1 MDPQIEQIKQ
11 AKKVSKTLE
20 IDGEKLNY
28 PIQDL
33 GAGWPC
39 FAFQDQKSNDIL
51 IFAYLPDLDDSYI
64 DDELV
69 VPFERSDGK
78 KANFIY
84 YKIPTPNNLTYK
96 FYSPQKD
103 AEFIIKKVE
112 EHDIL

>member
-1 MDPQIEQIKQ
+1 MDPQIEQLKQ
-11 AKKVSKTLE
+11 FKKVSKTME
-20 IDGEKLNY
+20 VDGEKLNY

-33 GAGWPC
+33 GGGWHC
-39 FAFQDQKSNDIL
+39 FTFQDHNSNIVL
-51 IFAYLPDLDDSYI
+51 IFGYLPNLDGFYV

-69 VPFERSDGK
+69 VPFERSDGQV
-78 KANFIY
+78 ANFIY

-96 FYSPQKD
+96 FYSPKKD